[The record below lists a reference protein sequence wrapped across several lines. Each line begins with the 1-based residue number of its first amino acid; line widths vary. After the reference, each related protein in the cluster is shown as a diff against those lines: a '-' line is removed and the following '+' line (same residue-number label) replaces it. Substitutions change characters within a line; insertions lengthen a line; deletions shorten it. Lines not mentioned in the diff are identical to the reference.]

1 MLRLLTGPLS
11 RREIAAE
18 LHISANTVKT
28 HVSSIYRKLDVS
40 SRANAVMRASERNLI

>member
-18 LHISANTVKT
+18 LHISPNTVKT
-28 HVSSIYRKLDVS
+28 HVSSIYRKLDVA
-40 SRANAVMRASERNLI
+40 RAPAVIRASERNLI